1 MRKILII
8 LQSEFWRRARSKAFI
23 IATILVPVFI
33 VAATLAPSF
42 FLVLGEQ
49 QSTKQTIAVVDE
61 TGILLDSLQ
70 ARTVD
75 GASFQFERTDASP
88 DSLRRAVLA
97 GNVDAYLI
105 LPATLTEGT
114 GSPSYYSTESGG
126 VGGRARL
133 ENMIDRAVRDIRLTR
148 RNVSEDVREIMMAD
162 LDLSVRTITEEGTTE
177 GSGVATTLISFI
189 MAFTIYM
196 AVFVY
201 GQYVMQGVI
210 EEKNNRVVEVVVSS
224 VKPFELLMGKV
235 LGIGALGLAQM
246 LVGVGLAG
254 AGLTFAGS
262 ILALFVSPES
272 LGVAPDASQEAMMEA
287 AGVTLPTIPISLVVW
302 FLLFFIGGYLIYA
315 SLFASVGAAVEQ
327 MQDAQNLLYVVLVPL
342 IIPIMTVFLVV
353 EAPNNIV
360 SVILSYVP
368 FFSPVL
374 MPVRMAA
381 TSVPLWESALSFL
394 LLAAGFVL
402 MMWIASRIYR
412 VGIFMYG
419 KAASFGEIIR
429 WATKQH

>member
-235 LGIGALGLAQM
+235 LGIGALG
-246 LVGVGLAG
+246 
-254 AGLTFAGS
+254 S